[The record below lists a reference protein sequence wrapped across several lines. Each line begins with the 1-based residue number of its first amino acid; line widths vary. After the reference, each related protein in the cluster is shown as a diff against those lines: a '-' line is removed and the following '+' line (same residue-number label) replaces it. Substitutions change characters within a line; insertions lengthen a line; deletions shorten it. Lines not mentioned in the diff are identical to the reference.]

1 MQTPT
6 PPPYINLLVEYA
18 LNNLKS
24 SIADLNLIRS
34 TSLKITTSEREAVFS
49 QSALTYQE
57 KILLD
62 CSGVFKLAKKILDHH
77 DRCFSTIKITI
88 FFSKGV
94 VKNISYN
101 LYPKYY

>member
-18 LNNLKS
+18 LNNLKGT
-24 SIADLNLIRS
+24 ITDLNMVRS

-57 KILLD
+57 KIQLD
-62 CSGVFKLAKKILDHH
+62 CSGVFQLAKKILEHRN
-77 DRCFSTIKITI
+77 RCFSTIKITI

-101 LYPKYY
+101 LYSKHC